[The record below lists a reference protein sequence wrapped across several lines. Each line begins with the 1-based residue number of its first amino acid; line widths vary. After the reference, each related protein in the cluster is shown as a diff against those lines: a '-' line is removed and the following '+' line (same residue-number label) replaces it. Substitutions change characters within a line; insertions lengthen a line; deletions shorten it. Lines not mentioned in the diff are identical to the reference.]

1 MNSCLNKPIRP
12 ANNSQA
18 SHGFRT
24 QMKIGRDIANQLPEV
39 KSVAQV
45 AAEMDLSPVM
55 VRRIECRALYK
66 LAMMIRAARAAGDL

>member
-1 MNSCLNKPIRP
+1 
-12 ANNSQA
+12 
-18 SHGFRT
+18 
-24 QMKIGRDIANQLPEV
+24 MKIGRDIANQLPEV